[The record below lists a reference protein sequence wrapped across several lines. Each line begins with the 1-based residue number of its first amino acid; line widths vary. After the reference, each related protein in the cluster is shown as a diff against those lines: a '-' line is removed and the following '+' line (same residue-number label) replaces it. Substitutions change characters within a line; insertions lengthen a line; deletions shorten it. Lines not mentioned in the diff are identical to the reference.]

1 MPSNAAQLVTEPAP
15 PDDLEPAI
23 ARTIAGIHAARAS
36 GPYHLL
42 GVTDVAARLAPF
54 LAAQGVPSP
63 RISELKRMGG
73 GASKEQF
80 SFVLERDDGAPRTCV
95 LRMDPMEAAVITS
108 RAREFEAL
116 RALAGRVPVP
126 EALWVDADGSQLGR
140 PALITGFVGGVAKP
154 SNIQSNVSG
163 FGTVLGAE
171 LRQRLAAPF
180 LAHLVAIH
188 GLDFRAGALPSF
200 QAPDADAQQAA
211 RWALNWWTRVW
222 RNDALAG
229 IPLMGLAERWMRAHL
244 PAARELV
251 LVHSDYRT
259 GNYLF
264 DETRGDIT
272 AILDWELVH
281 IGDYHQDLAWIGI
294 KSWSHA
300 ENGTLLASGLMP
312 MNELCA
318 RYTALTGRT
327 VDADTLYFYQ
337 VLGLYQC
344 VVICLGTSMRA
355 AHEAHNHQDAL
366 LAWLAAAGHAFLAD
380 LMALLEQ
387 GAPT

>member
-54 LAAQGVPSP
+54 LAAQGVRSP

-95 LRMDPMEAAVITS
+95 LRMDPMEAGPVITS

-126 EALWVDADGSQLGR
+126 DALWVDADGSQLGR
-140 PALITGFVGGVAKP
+140 PALVTGFVGGVAKP

-163 FGTVLGAE
+163 FGTVLGVE
-171 LRQRLAAPF
+171 LRQRLAVPF
-180 LAHLVAIH
+180 LEHLAAIH
-188 GLDFRAGALPSF
+188 ALDFRAGALPSF

-211 RWALNWWTRVW
+211 RWALNWWTCVW

-264 DETRGDIT
+264 DEARGDIT
-272 AILDWELVH
+272 AILDWGAGAHRRLPPGPRLDRHQELESRGKRH
-281 IGDYHQDLAWIGI
+281 LAGLGP
-294 KSWSHA
+294 HA
-300 ENGTLLASGLMP
+300 HE
-312 MNELCA
+312 
-318 RYTALTGRT
+318 RT
-327 VDADTLYFYQ
+327 
-337 VLGLYQC
+337 
-344 VVICLGTSMRA
+344 MRA
-355 AHEAHNHQDAL
+355 LHRADRSARWGRRARCTSTRCWGPL
-366 LAWLAAAGHAFLAD
+366 PIAW
-380 LMALLEQ
+380 
-387 GAPT
+387 